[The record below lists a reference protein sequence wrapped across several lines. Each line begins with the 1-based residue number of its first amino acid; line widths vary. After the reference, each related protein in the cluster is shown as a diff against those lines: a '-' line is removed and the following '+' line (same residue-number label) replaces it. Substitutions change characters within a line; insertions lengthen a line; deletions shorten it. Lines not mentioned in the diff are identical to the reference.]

1 MIIEINNAILSDVAP
16 WMGTIAVV
24 TNHIVVLLSI
34 AIYMKTK
41 KKNHKPA
48 FVFIGFLAFIDIVI
62 GGAPFVLPPIDPYYW
77 LQKSPDDECRMRGAP
92 SAFIVAFSHHMMLA
106 LTMDRYIFIKHPLHY
121 PMIITPTQTWF
132 IVLLAIL
139 GAVANSVICALAF
152 QANSDGLC
160 TWLSNA
166 PTWVLVMESLLY
178 VVILGFVIFV
188 YVVMVA
194 KFRQSRKKLEAL
206 QKLGQEDLNEMQK
219 PKFQRTFL
227 TISKT
232 VQAQTIPDIKN
243 KDVFLV
249 RYKNSVGECK
259 EEKMNKPIKRRSS
272 SVVKRFSTLVSH
284 ARAAK
289 YVLVIVSAYLA
300 TWTPFFG
307 YCLYKSLTRVYLDKS
322 VDVELCLNITVLRSC
337 ISDALQNQSCIIQ
350 SNI

>member
-1 MIIEINNAILSDVAP
+1 
-16 WMGTIAVV
+16 
-24 TNHIVVLLSI
+24 
-34 AIYMKTK
+34 
-41 KKNHKPA
+41 
-48 FVFIGFLAFIDIVI
+48 
-62 GGAPFVLPPIDPYYW
+62 
-77 LQKSPDDECRMRGAP
+77 
-92 SAFIVAFSHHMMLA
+92 
-106 LTMDRYIFIKHPLHY
+106 
-121 PMIITPTQTWF
+121 
-132 IVLLAIL
+132 
-139 GAVANSVICALAF
+139 
-152 QANSDGLC
+152 
-160 TWLSNA
+160 
-166 PTWVLVMESLLY
+166 MESLLY

-232 VQAQTIPDIKN
+232 VQPQTIPDIKN

-249 RYKNSVGECK
+249 RYKNMAECK

-284 ARAAK
+284 ARAAT

-350 SNI
+350 SNNLTYLREYTKLVLQSVEIKVSSNILGQYIPMLNSLANPVLYALWYPDFRNYALFAPKWISTTFKKTRKLVDEFTSISV